1 MVQAIKQA
9 SDRVVATIP
18 KGRRNVLR
26 ITMRHDDQRPCFDI
40 RQHEPNAK
48 RELAPTIKGISNID
62 PATARQLIAAL
73 KKALAGCSL

>member
-1 MVQAIKQA
+1 LPISRKAEG
-9 SDRVVATIP
+9 T
-18 KGRRNVLR
+18 VLQ
-26 ITMRHDDQRPCFDI
+26 ITVRHDDQRPCFDI

-73 KKALAGCSL
+73 EKALAGCSL